1 MLNQMKADITD
12 SFDKIAAEG
21 NVNQINNL
29 ALAYST
35 LISMASQNDSIGLH
49 CMILLVC
56 NTRDCLILF
65 IYIYCVNWI
74 FECFRRSLW
83 MMLFLVVIK
92 PIQAEVRCMYWN
104 IIAWVQALYRNA
116 GNNFRYSSLC
126 HILNVFAWKS
136 GQIVSYILIS
146 VDLQRGFPSPFPL

>member
-21 NVNQINNL
+21 NVNSINNL

-56 NTRDCLILF
+56 NTRDCVDTNLYIFIVLIE
-65 IYIYCVNWI
+65 Y
-74 FECFRRSLW
+74 
-83 MMLFLVVIK
+83 
-92 PIQAEVRCMYWN
+92 
-104 IIAWVQALYRNA
+104 
-116 GNNFRYSSLC
+116 
-126 HILNVFAWKS
+126 LNVS
-136 GQIVSYILIS
+136 EDRYE
-146 VDLQRGFPSPFPL
+146 